1 MWNRLISVKPG
12 YFERISYDCFKTSK
26 SLIKI
31 LITCGGVW
39 RCEES
44 FRVMIEICNKGP
56 KGVE

>member
-1 MWNRLISVKPG
+1 MWNRLISVKPDILKG
-12 YFERISYDCFKTSK
+12 YLMIASKHPK